1 MNRQFSIVIPL
12 YNKEQQVALTLESV
26 LTQTHDDFEIVV
38 VEDGST
44 DRSAEVVQSIRD
56 RRIRL
61 VRQPNAGVSQARN
74 KGIEM
79 AKYDYIAFLDA
90 DDFWKPEFLSIIN
103 RLIDKYPDA
112 GLYCTNYIFKT
123 GPNSWRKPNLCHLPD
138 TPDALLDNYFQIGG
152 SGDLLLSSSC
162 SSCIPKKVL
171 RETGGFPEGE
181 KLGEDQEVWINIA
194 LKYPY
199 AFTRQIAAIYCVDD
213 DNRATVRNIPVEEL
227 PFSKRLQRR
236 LDGGEVPPY
245 MRRWVQ
251 KYIASHLI
259 YIGSMNVRTG
269 NYSTARQ
276 LLLDLRCLQH
286 PIRQL
291 GWLGMSYIRQITRL
305 LGLRSTRIITS

>member
-1 MNRQFSIVIPL
+1 
-12 YNKEQQVALTLESV
+12 
-26 LTQTHDDFEIVV
+26 
-38 VEDGST
+38 
-44 DRSAEVVQSIRD
+44 
-56 RRIRL
+56 
-61 VRQPNAGVSQARN
+61 
-74 KGIEM
+74 
-79 AKYDYIAFLDA
+79 
-90 DDFWKPEFLSIIN
+90 
-103 RLIDKYPDA
+103 
-112 GLYCTNYIFKT
+112 
-123 GPNSWRKPNLCHLPD
+123 
-138 TPDALLDNYFQIGG
+138 
-152 SGDLLLSSSC
+152 
-162 SSCIPKKVL
+162 VL